1 MFAKQRPHLWQGF
14 LVGLI
19 LAMMVLYF
27 PPYAR
32 SFVGDDYVQLDYVL
46 PFATRPFTALKL
58 FDPTWLGWYYRPLQ
72 NIWFLLNR
80 TLFFYEPFGYYW
92 LGLLVHALATA
103 VLAAAARRLGLGW
116 PTAVACATLFAI
128 HKHYVDVITWISA
141 IAIPLAALFS
151 LASLAAYVTAVRRGN
166 GRWLP
171 VAFFFFLLALLSHE
185 ETILLPPLLLLW
197 RVSQPRLRRIS
208 GAEWRLYGLMGLL
221 LIAYLGMQIM
231 RPNPT
236 ISFSE
241 DTAANLPRAL
251 SYNAASQ
258 FMIESLSRL
267 LPVGGFASTLHPYQQ
282 LIAPLIGAALI
293 FWFWRGAALERL
305 GLAWAVL
312 HLAFIYVALWT
323 PRPELYAGRHIYQ
336 AWIGVV
342 IALGGLLQRQAVFSR
357 PAPSR
362 RKKQRVWQG
371 TALATLLLMVIA
383 LGNSISQVRLV
394 QEQWAADAAE
404 EESARV
410 QLAALLPQIDET
422 MHIFAYR
429 FPITPEFLRS
439 VLQVW
444 YGRQEPY
451 RQPFGPLLRL
461 QLHGQATPRFYMLD
475 WDENGRLYNLMP
487 ELQQRQW
494 TRFIWST
501 PARLEILTGET
512 AVTEAG
518 AQQLSVAGPANDR
531 RLSVRLDPPET
542 GEWRSLAYLVSVPE
556 GSLLET
562 AVRRTGPDNAP
573 LHLRARL
580 TADNITTTL
589 LEMEISPGDESW
601 HDVRLRID
609 AYAGMDV
616 EIRLEVSGAGN
627 GYWANPRLTRE

>member
-1 MFAKQRPHLWQGF
+1 MFAKRRLLLWQGC

-19 LAMMVLYF
+19 LAMMVVYF

-46 PFATRPFTALKL
+46 AFAARPFAALSL

-72 NIWFLLNR
+72 NVWFLLNR
-80 TLFFYEPFGYYW
+80 ALFLYEPFGYYW

-103 VLAAAARRLGLGW
+103 VLAAAARKVGLTW
-116 PTAVACATLFAI
+116 QTAVACATLFAI
-128 HKHYVDVITWISA
+128 HKHYVDVVTWISA

-151 LASLAAYVTAVRRGN
+151 LASLAAYATAVRRGN
-166 GRWLP
+166 GRWLL
-171 VAFFFFLLALLSHE
+171 VTFFCFLLALLSHE
-185 ETILLPPLLLLW
+185 EAILLPPLLLLW
-197 RVSQPRLRRIS
+197 RVFQPRARRIS
-208 GAEWRLYGLMGLL
+208 TAEWRLYGLMALL
-221 LIAYLGMQIM
+221 LIAYLGIQIT

-241 DTAANLPRAL
+241 DTAASLPRAL
-251 SYNAASQ
+251 SYDAASQ
-258 FMIESLSRL
+258 FVVESLSRL
-267 LPVGGFASTLHPYQQ
+267 LPVGGFAFALHPYQQ
-282 LIAPLIGAALI
+282 AIAPLIGVALI

-305 GLAWAVL
+305 GLAWVVL
-312 HLAFIYVALWT
+312 HLAFIYIALWT

-336 AWIGVV
+336 AWIGEV
-342 IALGGLLQRQAVFSR
+342 IALGGLLQRQAVFTR

-362 RKKQRVWQG
+362 RKKQRLRQS
-371 TALATLLLMVIA
+371 TALATLLLIVVA
-383 LGNSISQVRLV
+383 LGNSVNQVRLV

-410 QLAALLPQIDET
+410 QLATLLPQIDET

-451 RQPFGPLLRL
+451 RQPFGSLQRL

-494 TRFIWST
+494 THFIWST
-501 PARLEILTGET
+501 PAQIEILTGET
-512 AVTEAG
+512 AVTETG

-531 RLSVRLDPPET
+531 RLTVRLDPPESDA
-542 GEWRSLAYLVSVPE
+542 WRSLMYIVNVPE
-556 GSLLET
+556 ESVLET
-562 AVRRTGPDNAP
+562 AVRRTGPENTP
-573 LHLRARL
+573 LRLRARL
-580 TADNITTTL
+580 TAANTTTTL
-589 LEMEISPGDESW
+589 LEIEINPGDESW
-601 HDVRLRID
+601 HEVRIEMGE
-609 AYAGMDV
+609 YTGVGV
-616 EIRLEVSGAGN
+616 ELRLEVAGAGN
-627 GYWANPRLTRE
+627 GYWANPRLTH